1 MFFKYKV
8 SVIFQC
14 MKYNTIIT
22 ASKIPWF
29 PIEFCIALFKR
40 SIEVSKFPV
49 IVCPPYRI
57 INRIRVNTCLW
68 III

>member
-1 MFFKYKV
+1 MFFQYKV

-29 PIEFCIALFKR
+29 PIEFCIALFKG
-40 SIEVSKFPV
+40 K
-49 IVCPPYRI
+49 
-57 INRIRVNTCLW
+57 
-68 III
+68 

>member
-29 PIEFCIALFKR
+29 PIEKYNVYFIGYLSFC
-40 SIEVSKFPV
+40 S
-49 IVCPPYRI
+49 
-57 INRIRVNTCLW
+57 
-68 III
+68 

>member
-29 PIEFCIALFKR
+29 LD
-40 SIEVSKFPV
+40 SIGETVPS
-49 IVCPPYRI
+49 
-57 INRIRVNTCLW
+57 
-68 III
+68 